1 MMRAHPALKRMGS
14 VMMWAGAAMIIGSA
28 PESEQQGTRYA
39 SPAQTKSPERGFL
52 FGGVTQSGGPDPYHS
67 RRGAAAMA
75 RRST

>member
-28 PESEQQGTRYA
+28 SESEQQGSLCANPT
-39 SPAQTKSPERGFL
+39 QTKSPERGFL

-67 RRGAAAMA
+67 RRGAAAMD

>member
-39 SPAQTKSPERGFL
+39 SPAQTKSPFRGFFIYL
-52 FGGVTQSGGPDPYHS
+52 FHNINLPF
-67 RRGAAAMA
+67 
-75 RRST
+75 RSLIMLLDFALRHLQ

>member
-39 SPAQTKSPERGFL
+39 SPAQTKSPFRGFL
-52 FGGVTQSGGPDPYHS
+52 FGE
-67 RRGAAAMA
+67 
-75 RRST
+75 